1 MEFEELLFGKIGG
14 NICVPIL
21 HYLADGGEHVQHLLR
36 GIYAERALIML
47 AFAAFNIS
55 FFLELCYLAR
65 DSAFVDADVL
75 CKCILGHTGIVAY
88 GKNIAVVAGAKI
100 CFFELVRPIN
110 SFASAENI
118 YFPHK

>member
-1 MEFEELLFGKIGG
+1 LDLGQDIQTF
-14 NICVPIL
+14 
-21 HYLADGGEHVQHLLR
+21 LR
-36 GIYAERALIML
+36 GINAGGTLVVCVG
-47 AFAAFNIS
+47 AAFDVAL
-55 FFLELCYLAR
+55 FFEIREVAR
-65 DSAFVDADVL
+65 YAAFVNTDVARELILRHAGVAAD
-75 CKCILGHTGIVAY
+75 